1 MLSIASV
8 LCVVLNSEPTPG
20 DIHRFGFSLG
30 PVTQSVPREVWSSTQ
45 TRLRELREVR
55 SRSLFNHD
63 ILDDLVADALW
74 RERVWDA
81 VDDLSRDC
89 CSLDSRK
96 FAAQR
101 LKRLLGPIDYLRGA
115 LPPSHL
121 ELEQK

>member
-1 MLSIASV
+1 MLSIASL
-8 LCVVLNSEPTPG
+8 LCVALNSEPTPG

-30 PVTQSVPREVWSSTQ
+30 PVTQSVPREVWRSTQ
-45 TRLRELREVR
+45 SRLREVR
-55 SRSLFNHD
+55 SRSLFNKD
-63 ILDDLVADALW
+63 WLDELVADALW

-89 CSLDSRK
+89 CSFDSRK
-96 FAAQR
+96 YAAQR

-121 ELEQK
+121 ELEK